1 VDAAQPPHI
10 VIENP
15 ERCADAASAEDVLR
29 RALTRARAP
38 RRGWRVT
45 MQVEPSRGLGHTL
58 SAEGDVTDAEGTNV
72 AHRFL
77 SGSSASCAALARAL
91 GVWGSLVLDAE
102 LARASSPRTEPE
114 PSPVPPPP
122 SPVPTPELV
131 DASSPDRDVASTRD
145 EARPLDVGVGGF
157 VMAQTAGR
165 PYAGIT
171 PYLIVDVGHGLFLRP
186 SAAFGESLPQAG
198 PDAQWFAGRFDACSR
213 WQGLYTKGHG
223 LELTL
228 CGGTEGGLTHDNGA
242 AGAAEKAYLAVGPGI
257 DLRGDIAENMS
268 AVLRGVG
275 GLDVLPQGWSGRFEL
290 ALSWRMP

>member
-1 VDAAQPPHI
+1 VDIAEPPHI

-15 ERCADAASAEDVLR
+15 ERCADAGSAEDVLR

-38 RRGWRVT
+38 RRGWLVT
-45 MQVEPSRGLGHTL
+45 MHVEPSRGPGHPL
-58 SAEGDVTDAEGTNV
+58 SAEGDVTDAEGANV

-77 SGSSASCAALARAL
+77 AGSSSSCAALARAL

-102 LARASSPRTEPE
+102 LARASSPKSEPDAA
-114 PSPVPPPP
+114 PAPPP
-122 SPVPTPELV
+122 SPVPTTELV
-131 DASSPDRDVASTRD
+131 ETSSFDRDVAAPRD
-145 EARPLDVGVGGF
+145 DARPLEVGVGGF

-228 CGGTEGGLTHDNGA
+228 CGGAEGGLTHDNGA
-242 AGAAEKAYLAVGPGI
+242 AGAADKAYVAVGPGI
-257 DLRGDIAENMS
+257 DLRGDIADNMS
-268 AVLRGVG
+268 AILRGVG